1 MAGALQLPYK
11 TPWFTFSLES
21 AAACLAMCGCPSAYN
36 AVLNQCVSLSCG
48 SRGADGFG
56 GLHVEIPRSRIVDFS
71 CLEQYTVRIRSWLP
85 HCRRIVRDLLR
96 MGFYLYYRGAVD
108 PDLSRRG
115 GVRRGDSDGIL
126 CGYDDNDGT
135 YRVVV
140 RDSGRCLRLI
150 WIPQECLL
158 QALRA
163 GLARGTSVTLTA
175 YRMRDTE
182 VTLNEPR
189 ILRALR
195 AYIGADTG
203 IASPIGS
210 GVTEG
215 IAAQDAL
222 AHGLGLLACGEIPL
236 SRADRQ
242 AFCAVFE
249 HRKCMLDRLVALERR
264 NGWGTAFSSRYRPL
278 ADRAYRNRILYEV
291 CCRSRRPDLLKKM
304 QGSVRAGRVEEYAI
318 LSDLLRAA
326 DGGSESPR
334 ALP

>member
-11 TPWFTFSLES
+11 TPRFTFSLES
-21 AAACLAMCGCPSAYN
+21 AAACLAMSGSPSAYN
-36 AVLNQCVSLSCG
+36 AILNQCVSLSCG
-48 SRGADGFG
+48 SRGVDGFR
-56 GLHVEIPRSRIVDFS
+56 GLHVEIPRSRIGDFS

-96 MGFYLYYRGAVD
+96 MGFYLYCRGAD
-108 PDLSRRG
+108 DSDLSRKREE
-115 GVRRGDSDGIL
+115 GIL

-140 RDSGRCLRLI
+140 RDSGRSLRLT
-150 WIPQECLL
+150 WIPQECLM
-158 QALRA
+158 QTLRA
-163 GLARGTSVTLTA
+163 GLAGGLSATLTA
-175 YRMRDTE
+175 YRMRDAE
-182 VTLNEPR
+182 VTLNEPLL
-189 ILRALR
+189 LRALR
-195 AYIGADTG
+195 EYIGADTG
-203 IASPIGS
+203 IALPFGS
-210 GVTEG
+210 DATEG

-222 AHGLGLLACGEIPL
+222 AQGLGLLACGEIPL

-249 HRKCMLDRLVALERR
+249 HRKCMLDRLVALECR
-264 NGWGTAFSSRYRPL
+264 NGWGTSFSSRYRPL

-291 CCRSRRPDLLKKM
+291 CCRSRRPDLLKRM
-304 QGSVRAGRVEEYAI
+304 QGSIRAERAEEYAI
-318 LSDLLRAA
+318 LSDLLSVA